1 MATERLSMRKI
12 REILRL
18 KWVLGRSHREIARAT
33 GVGVGTVSEVA
44 WRARTAGIESWAAVE
59 AMDEPTLEARLY
71 PSLVT
76 TAARSL
82 PDPVYLAKEL
92 RRPGVTLRLLHA
104 EYMEQTTG
112 GYGYCHHRA

>member
-1 MATERLSMRKI
+1 
-12 REILRL
+12 
-18 KWVLGRSHREIARAT
+18 
-33 GVGVGTVSEVA
+33 
-44 WRARTAGIESWAAVE
+44 
-59 AMDEPTLEARLY
+59 MDEPTLEARLY

-104 EYMEQTTG
+104 EYMEQTPG